1 MLIGLVKEK
10 HKIVVSEEQAGMLV
24 ELLAGPAVKST
35 SSVEFK
41 ELVENVVSGT
51 ESTTFKRCLHRV
63 DNEINNTQSRKRHRP
78 KPPSPPPK
86 VLDTP
91 DGDSGTLTI

>member
-10 HKIVVSEEQAGMLV
+10 HKILVSEGQAEMLV
-24 ELLAGPAVKST
+24 ELLAGPAVRST
-35 SSVEFK
+35 SSLEFK

-63 DNEINNTQSRKRHRP
+63 DEELNTQRKRRRP

-86 VLDTP
+86 VLDVT
-91 DGDSGTLTI
+91 DDTSGTLRI